1 VQAWEE
7 EQKTPGTWLL
17 LLSHFLLGSL
27 DGMADFMSVS
37 SACFNALH
45 AVLEI
50 LNTSDA
56 GIFAL
61 HRVTQLTWLVLPL

>member
-1 VQAWEE
+1 
-7 EQKTPGTWLL
+7 
-17 LLSHFLLGSL
+17 
-27 DGMADFMSVS
+27 MADFMSVS